1 MLVLGVVLAVVFIV
15 WDSVFAKKP
24 FIPYRMV
31 RNRTVGAACLLGA
44 LDFFHYAVFT
54 IFFPSYLQVVGR
66 FSPGHATRIEHV
78 TFSVPLFQNLADGF
92 KQLPPCRLPGL
103 GNCCILAY
111 EVFQALADL
120 CPYWSADVCSRSGNT
135 HLSD

>member
-78 TFSVPLFQNLADGF
+78 TFSVPLFQNLAGGS
-92 KQLPPCRLPGL
+92 KQLPPCRLPGTGIVASLLMKYSKRSQICALIGVPMCVL
-103 GNCCILAY
+103 GQGTFI
-111 EVFQALADL
+111 
-120 CPYWSADVCSRSGNT
+120 
-135 HLSD
+135 